1 MSYFSKMS
9 CEEEVLSIRK
19 KLEKMTVEEGDQAQA
34 LDLLKALGKLAINL
48 QILTNTRIGMTVNAL
63 RKSSSDEEIITLA
76 KSLIKTWKK
85 LLDSGEKKKEP
96 VETSAQK
103 EEKIEK
109 QRDKERVKEQT
120 RSSFS
125 GDEVRSRC
133 RDLLLSAIK
142 GEEQPEGIDM
152 NRCEDLATS
161 LEEAIFNQFRSTNP
175 KYKNQV
181 RSRVFNLKDK
191 KNTGLREGLLLGS
204 IKSDRLAVMTSAEM
218 ASDEVKKEREKYVQ
232 DGIKDS
238 ALAVAE
244 GTKSSLIKC
253 GGCGKSNTTYHQ
265 AQTRSADEPMTTF
278 VLCNECGKRWKF
290 C

>member
-1 MSYFSKMS
+1 LSRMS
-9 CEEEVLSIRK
+9 CEEEVISVRK
-19 KLEKMTVEEGDQAQA
+19 QLEKMSKEGDDQTQA
-34 LDLLKALGKLAINL
+34 LDLLKSLGKLPINL
-48 QILTNTRIGMTVNAL
+48 QVLTNTRIGMTVNAL
-63 RKSSSDEEIITLA
+63 RKSSSDDEVITLA

-85 LLDSGEKKKEP
+85 LLDNGEKKKEDGGG
-96 VETSAQK
+96 VK
-103 EEKIEK
+103 EERKKEEER
-109 QRDKERVKEQT
+109 RDKARIENKG
-120 RSSFS
+120 SFT

-133 RDLLLSAIK
+133 RDLLLSSIK
-142 GEEQPEGIDM
+142 GETLPEGIDTC
-152 NRCEDLATS
+152 RCEELATS
-161 LEEAIFNQFRSTNP
+161 LEEAIFTQFKQTNP

-191 KNTGLREGLLLGS
+191 KNIGLREGLLLGS
-204 IKSDRLAVMTSAEM
+204 ITAERLAVMTSAEM
-218 ASDEVKKEREKYVQ
+218 ASDEVKKQREVFIKQ
-232 DGIKDS
+232 GIDDS

-244 GTKSSLIKC
+244 GTKSELIKC

>member
-1 MSYFSKMS
+1 M
-9 CEEEVLSIRK
+9 
-19 KLEKMTVEEGDQAQA
+19 KLEKMTVEGGDQTQA

-85 LLDSGEKKKEP
+85 LLDTGDKKKEP
-96 VETSAQK
+96 VETSAVK
-103 EEKIEK
+103 EEKVEK
-109 QRDKERVKEQT
+109 QKEKAKEHV

-133 RDLLLSAIK
+133 RDLLLNAIK
-142 GEEQPEGIDM
+142 GEELPEGIDIS
-152 NRCEDLATS
+152 RCEDLATS

-175 KYKNQV
+175 KYKNHV

-204 IKSDRLAVMTSAEM
+204 ISSERLAVMTAAEM
-218 ASDEVKKEREKYVQ
+218 ASEEVKKEREKFIK
-232 DGIKDS
+232 DGINDS

-244 GTKSSLIKC
+244 GTKSTLIKC